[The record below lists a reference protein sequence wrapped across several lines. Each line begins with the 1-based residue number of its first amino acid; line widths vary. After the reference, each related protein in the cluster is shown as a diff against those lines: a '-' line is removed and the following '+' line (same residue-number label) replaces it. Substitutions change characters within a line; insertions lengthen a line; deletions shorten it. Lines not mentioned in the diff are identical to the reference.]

1 MGFRVNKNPHV
12 STRVCLITEVSMKML
27 RYYEGNGFNLYLKC
41 LGESDIVMVSDYD
54 NDEVLA
60 TI

>member
-1 MGFRVNKNPHV
+1 MT
-12 STRVCLITEVSMKML
+12 TRVSSITEVSMKML
-27 RYYEGNGFNLYLKC
+27 RCHEGNDFSLYLKC
-41 LGESDIVMVSDYD
+41 LDKSGTVVIVSDYD

>member
-1 MGFRVNKNPHV
+1 MT
-12 STRVCLITEVSMKML
+12 TRVSSITEVSMKML
-27 RYYEGNGFNLYLKC
+27 RCHEGNDFSLYLKC
-41 LGESDIVMVSDYD
+41 LDKSGIVMVSDYD